1 MRTGNP
7 SLRRIFRQSQTGEIH
22 VESQPATYW
31 GIAKKAM
38 LFGGITI
45 LSAIAVLVALN
56 FAFYGNNPEVLT
68 VVLIGVLCGAL
79 PMIIISLVITF
90 VPKTVKFL
98 GPVYALFQGA
108 TLGMLVFGVDLVYP
122 GIALAAVLGTLIVF
136 VLCVA
141 LNKLLEV
148 RISGKVM
155 RIALISFVSLVVL
168 ELGLFV
174 ASLFVTELNGL
185 FTQAYLWIQLAIS
198 AVCIIYATILLMW
211 DLQTADAIV
220 QSGADKKHEW
230 MVAFS
235 IVVTLVYLYVEILE
249 LLLRLLAIFGRRG
262 N

>member
-98 GPVYALFQGA
+98 GPVYTLFQGA
-108 TLGMLVFGVDLVYP
+108 TLGMLVFSVDLAYP

-148 RISGKVM
+148 KEKFLNNGAERAVHAGV
-155 RIALISFVSLVVL
+155 LVDTAGNKRGVHNL
-168 ELGLFV
+168 RHD
-174 ASLFVTELNGL
+174 T
-185 FTQAYLWIQLAIS
+185 AYVGFADCGRHS
-198 AVCIIYATILLMW
+198 AV
-211 DLQTADAIV
+211 
-220 QSGADKKHEW
+220 
-230 MVAFS
+230 
-235 IVVTLVYLYVEILE
+235 
-249 LLLRLLAIFGRRG
+249 GRGQKARVDGGFFHRRHAGVSVRG
-262 N
+262 NSGITAEAACHIREAQ